1 MNIGILEPSDFS
13 ELALDKLR
21 LLGNVS
27 LFEKDIQQ
35 FVSDKDVLFVRL
47 GHHLDQSFLSQAK
60 VLKFICTPTT
70 GLNHIDIDYCKDK
83 AIKII
88 SLKGEATFLNTIR
101 ATPEHTLGLLIA
113 LKRNYKNAFLSKHN
127 NAFDRNPHKGFEI
140 FGSNVGII
148 GMGRVG
154 SILAGYLKAMSANV
168 YYFDP
173 VEKDNC
179 KDCVQTSEISEL
191 INICDTVFLCASYD
205 EKQGSILNS
214 KELLLLKDKYFIN
227 TARAELTDESMLIE
241 LALTGHFKGLAIDVI
256 QNEQSVNNHLNLLL
270 EATEKYNVIV
280 TPHIGGA
287 TYTSMYRTEVFIAEK
302 LSASI

>member
-21 LLGNVS
+21 TLGNVS

-35 FVSDKDVLFVRL
+35 FVSDKEVLFVRL

-60 VLKFICTPTT
+60 SLKVICTPTT
-70 GLNHIDIDYCKDK
+70 GLNHIDLEYCKTNE
-83 AIKII
+83 IKII
-88 SLKGEATFLNTIR
+88 SLKGETDFLNTIR
-101 ATPEHTLGLLIA
+101 ATPEHTIGLLIA
-113 LKRNYKNAFLSKHN
+113 LKRNYKNAFLSKQN
-127 NAFDRNPHKGFEI
+127 NVFDRNPYKGFEI

-168 YYFDP
+168 YYFDS

-179 KDCVQTSEISEL
+179 IDCIKMSGINEL
-191 INICDTVFLCASYD
+191 INVCDTVFLCASYD

-214 KELLLLKDKYFIN
+214 GELEKLKDKYFIN
-227 TARAELTDESMLIE
+227 TARAELTDEIKLIE

-256 QNEQSVNNHLNLLL
+256 QNEQSVNNNLNLLL
-270 EATEKYNVIV
+270 EAAEKFNVIV

-287 TYTSMYRTEVFIAEK
+287 TYTSMHRTEVFIAEK
-302 LSASI
+302 LSESF